1 MKTVLL
7 LVSLLQA
14 LPFVRMDYEK
24 LPDLQTPRCA
34 HIVVTSGDDI
44 FAFGGHT
51 RGFVPVATAEYF
63 SGGKWQTLEMTYSHD
78 GGFLTELP
86 DGKWM
91 LGGGNE
97 KSFGIGQTFGVELF
111 DPATRSFS
119 PLTIL
124 DRPRAYASA
133 AALPGGR
140 VVVSGNWY
148 KEDGIALYTPKEGF
162 QGVKNATE
170 ERRSPY
176 ILPMEDG
183 NALIFGGM
191 DSHGDATKGWVDLLE
206 GEPFSEPL
214 LTEWTPFN
222 FYVSVTPP
230 GQIAPETWL
239 VPAQSKTDGSTGI
252 LLVQGPS
259 FSLLPTDIPIPRT
272 GISACDIEYAMPLL
286 LDTQR
291 ACAWLPG
298 IDTGRRF
305 YLVKLDYAP
314 ALKGEKARVTT
325 YYAENPDGG
334 FPKEMG
340 FTLLPDGSIAALG
353 GFLTDNFLPE
363 ASAWVFRP
371 LGDEAPAQNRKG
383 IALAL
388 IAACLLVA
396 GLAFWLLRRRKR
408 PAPAEASASQEL
420 MQDIR
425 NILEEK
431 QLYIVHGLQVA
442 DLAKELGT
450 NTTYISACINRET
463 GASFNDLVNGYRIR
477 HALDLLAANP
487 QMPVTQVAD
496 LSGFSSYS
504 SFLRSFRQF
513 TGKTPTEYLS
523 ADTAGLPSDG

>member
-24 LPDLQTPRCA
+24 LPDLPTPRCA
-34 HIVVTSGDDI
+34 HVVTTSGDDI

-51 RGFVPVATAEYF
+51 RGFVPVATAECF
-63 SGGKWQTLEMTYSHD
+63 SGGKWQTLDMTYSHD

-91 LGGGNE
+91 IGGGNE

-162 QGVKNATE
+162 QGFKNATE

-191 DSHGDATKGWVDLLE
+191 DIHGDATKGWVDLLE

-305 YLVKLDYAP
+305 YLTKLDYAP

-353 GFLTDNFLPE
+353 GFLTDNFQPVGMAFL
-363 ASAWVFRP
+363 FRP
-371 LGDEAPAQNRKG
+371 LGEASPAGHSK
-383 IALAL
+383 ALVLAL
-388 IAACLLVA
+388 LAA
-396 GLAFWLLRRRKR
+396 GLLAAAGVALFLSRRRNKAVE
-408 PAPAEASASQEL
+408 PEPSSSELL
-420 MQDIR
+420 MQSIR
-425 NILEEK
+425 TILEEK
-431 QLYIVHGLQVA
+431 QLYKVHGLQVA
-442 DLAKELGT
+442 DLAKELGS
-450 NTTYISACINRET
+450 NTTYISACINKET
-463 GASFNDLVNGYRIR
+463 GATFNDLVNGYRIR
-477 HALDLLAANP
+477 HALGLLAENP
-487 QMPVTQVAD
+487 SLPVVQVAD
-496 LSGFSSYS
+496 ISGFSSYS
-504 SFLRSFRQF
+504 SFLRSFRQY
-513 TGKTPTEYLS
+513 TGKTPSEYLS
-523 ADTAGLPSDG
+523 AGHEP